1 MTRARCGRRREEVE
15 MPRSHSTVLSPV
27 LILPSFIA
35 HLGEIKKKKDD
46 KNLFFFSLESW
57 FRLTT

>member
-1 MTRARCGRRREEVE
+1 MTRARSARRREEVE

-35 HLGEIKKKKDD
+35 HLGEIKKKDD
-46 KNLFFFSLESW
+46 KNFFLFFGTLA
-57 FRLTT
+57 